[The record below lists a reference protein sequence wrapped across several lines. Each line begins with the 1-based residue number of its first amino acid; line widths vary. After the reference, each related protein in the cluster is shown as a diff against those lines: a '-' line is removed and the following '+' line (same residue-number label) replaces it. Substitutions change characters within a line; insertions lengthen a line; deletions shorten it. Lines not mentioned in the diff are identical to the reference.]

1 METTTLLASIWG
13 PLLIAVGVGIFASRE
28 YYTRLYQ
35 DLQRET
41 FAVLL
46 FGMIGMAIGIWHVQL
61 HNSWNTFTQVIV
73 SLLGWGLLLKGTAF
87 TVAPRLVE
95 DMAEWAA
102 SKKLVPVASLLTI
115 LAGIYLSWVGYMTV

>member
-1 METTTLLASIWG
+1 MEITTLLASIWG
-13 PLLIAVGVGIFASRE
+13 PLLVAVGVGIFANRE

-61 HNSWNTFTQVIV
+61 HNNWNTLTQVI
-73 SLLGWGLLLKGTAF
+73 SESAWLGTTPKGY
-87 TVAPRLVE
+87 RLYRGTK
-95 DMAEWAA
+95 A
-102 SKKLVPVASLLTI
+102 SRRN
-115 LAGIYLSWVGYMTV
+115 GRVGSK

>member
-1 METTTLLASIWG
+1 MLLSSIWG
-13 PLLIAVGVGIFASRE
+13 PVTFAVGVGIFVSRN

-46 FGMIGMAIGIWHVQL
+46 FGMIGMALGIAHVTV
-61 HNSWNTFTQVIV
+61 HNSWDTLPQIVV

-95 DMAEWAA
+95 DMAKWAA
-102 SKKLVPVASLLTI
+102 HEKLVPIASVLTM
-115 LAGIYLSWVGYMTV
+115 LVGAYLSWFAYFA